1 MNLLIRVW
9 LFATSWT
16 VAHQVSLSM
25 GFSMARVLEWIAISF
40 AKGILP
46 TQGLNPGLLHCR
58 QMLYR
63 LSQMLNS
70 IYKINIFKNTVE
82 KTMEA
87 KFH

>member
-1 MNLLIRVW
+1 MNLLSRVL

-46 TQGLNPGLLHCR
+46 TQGLNPGLPHCR
-58 QMLYR
+58 QILYQ
-63 LSQMLNS
+63 LSYQGLLNKTERQGLD
-70 IYKINIFKNTVE
+70 IYF
-82 KTMEA
+82 
-87 KFH
+87 